1 MDTVTWT
8 SRSLYSLTSSQP
20 RDTYVITTGGDK
32 HLTVVYGVL
41 SNSSHDNVVKTISIL
56 PAASL
61 TDSGDHV
68 TVSPDVMLSSTGSDV
83 GDGSRSGFSTTNY
96 ASDRVT
102 VVAVG
107 LICACAVVLVAV
119 LAIVTAIL
127 VR

>member
-68 TVSPDVMLSSTGSDV
+68 TVSPDAMLSSTGSDV
-83 GDGSRSGFSTTNY
+83 EDGSRSGFSTANY

-102 VVAVG
+102 AVG